1 MNFCYKSKYDHC
13 LKDQVLVKL
22 FWVVNFLMEHV
33 FTFKEC
39 QTNYGYSHL
48 GIWQTFS
55 FCLKWTSETVTSRK
69 ITHSMLL
76 PVIKFKFSSINW
88 NFRKHIPHF
97 ETVCFPY
104 SQTFVI
110 RVMVILT
117 DVNLDSL
124 IIKYVK
130 FGRSVVTQWIF
141 SKWSIHNA
149 TKSLQRGPCDYH
161 NCTGHL
167 KHKEIQVTK
176 LMAKENNL
184 INQEFKKGK

>member
-1 MNFCYKSKYDHC
+1 MWSLPKGTSAGKT
-13 LKDQVLVKL
+13 VLSCEFSHGSCFYLQRMSDKL
-22 FWVVNFLMEHV
+22 RLFTLRYMANFLLL
-33 FTFKEC
+33 
-39 QTNYGYSHL
+39 S
-48 GIWQTFS
+48 
-55 FCLKWTSETVTSRK
+55 KWTGEIVTSRK
-69 ITHSMLL
+69 VTHSMLL

-117 DVNLDSL
+117 GVNLDSL

-149 TKSLQRGPCDYH
+149 TKSLQRGTCDYH

-167 KHKEIQVTK
+167 KHKEIQATK